1 MGELPHK
8 NHMDPINNL
17 RESNL
22 NLHLEM
28 TCIQLSK
35 YPVDIDEVAFKLM
48 NFPLQKFIVSNH
60 PEPGISGLEK
70 RAPSGELEFFARSN

>member
-1 MGELPHK
+1 MTTILMGELPHE
-8 NHMDPINNL
+8 NHMYPIIQKYNHKL

-22 NLHLEM
+22 KLHLEM

-60 PEPGISGLEK
+60 PGIQ
-70 RAPSGELEFFARSN
+70 